1 MRQQQERQGWVRR
14 VGAWLLGAA
23 EVEPRSLAAA
33 LGLGEEDPGLRRLR
47 RAAPVRYARV
57 ERLHRAAQRSFE
69 QRTRAA
75 VCRELEHAV
84 RTALRETA
92 ETAETAEMAE
102 TAEAVEATA
111 PPVPA
116 PRTDVLR
123 VEADA
128 AARALA
134 ADAVLAGA
142 RGLNTGL
149 SVGVLFSPVA
159 LVLALVAAEAL
170 PPLFGSALGCPERL
184 TLMQALVCFSG
195 GALGAV
201 LSVVVR
207 LRDAPGTR
215 TADTRTLA
223 EASAETSGEAVGDT
237 PVDEAADEAPD
248 VPGDPVQLARLM
260 RQEGWYRVVVGWFLA
275 VSLFVLI
282 TGGILA
288 LLTPPAVPD
297 GACGAG
303 PLSAADHRALIK
315 GFFFWGGVGFLAG
328 LNERWAYGLLRRGGP
343 GADPATR

>member
-14 VGAWLLGAA
+14 GGAWLLGAA

-69 QRTRAA
+69 QRTRVA

-92 ETAETAEMAE
+92 EAARA
-102 TAEAVEATA
+102 AEAAEAGAVTA
-111 PPVPA
+111 
-116 PRTDVLR
+116 RTDGLR

-128 AARALA
+128 AARSLA

-170 PPLFGSALGCPERL
+170 PPLFGVALGCPERL
-184 TLMQALVCFSG
+184 TLVQGLVCFSG
-195 GALGAV
+195 GALGSV

-207 LRDAPGTR
+207 LREAPGTR
-215 TADTRTLA
+215 TTDTRTLA
-223 EASAETSGEAVGDT
+223 
-237 PVDEAADEAPD
+237 VDEAGGETAGEAGHEAADGSAD
-248 VPGDPVQLARLM
+248 VPGDPVRLARMM

-275 VSLFVLI
+275 VSLFVLV

-297 GACGAG
+297 GVCGTG
-303 PLSAADHRALIK
+303 PLSPADHRALIR